1 MITPYQQKQLTKA
14 TENATS
20 TRFCSN
26 CNMTRNGQGGTW
38 KIIQGGLRRR
48 WKCEECTIVQKQK
61 AARKDA

>member
-1 MITPYQQKQLTKA
+1 MIQNWESKLLTKA
-14 TENATS
+14 TENATN

-26 CNMTRNGQGGTW
+26 CNMTRNAQGGTW

-61 AARKDA
+61 ATRKDA